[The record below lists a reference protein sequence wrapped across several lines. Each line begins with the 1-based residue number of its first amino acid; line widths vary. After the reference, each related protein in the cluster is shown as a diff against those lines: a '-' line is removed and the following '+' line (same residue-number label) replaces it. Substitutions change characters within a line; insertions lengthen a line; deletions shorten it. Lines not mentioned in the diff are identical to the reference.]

1 MEFLIE
7 YHIIFMLMAFII
19 FIVAILLLFIDVT
32 LEKAVAANVLLFFN
46 MILNLIVSQGF
57 GAIDLYSWD
66 SSGVLVHNVYND
78 MYPFIYVYWMFFW
91 ISLML
96 LFYCVYIYMKKPW
109 DDYVK
114 GEKYYQEEYY
124 DREW

>member
-1 MEFLIE
+1 MDFLID
-7 YHIIFMLMAFII
+7 YHILFMLMAFII
-19 FIVAILLLFIDVT
+19 FVVAILLLFVDVT
-32 LEKAVAANVLLFFN
+32 LEKAIAANVLLFFN
-46 MILNLIVSQGF
+46 MILNLIISQGF
-57 GAIDLYSWD
+57 GAIDVYSWD
-66 SSGVLVHNVYND
+66 ANGVLVHNTVNS

-109 DDYVK
+109 EEYVK
-114 GEKYYQEEYY
+114 GDKYSQEYY